1 MRQKHYALTKNS
13 YFTLHKRDLSN
24 YLDLLPFITL
34 ILCQDF
40 ANDSFQYKGVS
51 IVTLEVQNH
60 LLQKKKILTS

>member
-1 MRQKHYALTKNS
+1 MRRKHYALTKNS

-24 YLDLLPFITL
+24 YLDLLPFKN

-60 LLQKKKILTS
+60 LLQKKKF